1 MKNKNRE
8 LVKQIL
14 TDLEINHSI
23 IDGIDCIFNATD
35 LKYIIKM
42 NDMNLYKSLEIFD
55 ICNNSDNYIFICL
68 SDVYDIFDTH
78 EKYIIMT
85 IPSLLDTS
93 HKEIIILDKSN
104 QIE

>member
-35 LKYIIKM
+35 LKYTL
-42 NDMNLYKSLEIFD
+42 DTYYKNVEIFGM
-55 ICNNSDNYIFICL
+55 NNNPDCYTFIGL
-68 SDVYDIFDTH
+68 SDSYYIFDTH

-85 IPSLLDTS
+85 IPSLLDAS

-104 QIE
+104 QIK